1 MTMEEIK
8 EYFDAQG
15 KDCNKI
21 LYIEYSQYKP
31 YTPYKVLLC
40 TGKEKDISS
49 VLSLK

>member
-21 LYIEYSQYKP
+21 LYIEYS
-31 YTPYKVLLC
+31 YTEIGL
-40 TGKEKDISS
+40 THEWFEEQA
-49 VLSLK
+49 LSPAA